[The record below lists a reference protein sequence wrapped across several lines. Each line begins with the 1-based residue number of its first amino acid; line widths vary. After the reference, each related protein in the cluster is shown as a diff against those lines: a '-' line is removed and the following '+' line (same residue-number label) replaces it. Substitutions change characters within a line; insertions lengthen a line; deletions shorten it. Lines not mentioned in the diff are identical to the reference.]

1 MIVFFV
7 TNFKSNV
14 EVFLEFS
21 SFKLNKFSYKE
32 ALSFKCEIICS
43 TKDSLNFEKS
53 WQVWFIYSLDIL
65 DSSFICLI
73 TSYISSS

>member
-1 MIVFFV
+1 MMKVFFSLMKESWVTNLIVFFV
-7 TNFKSNV
+7 TNFKSKV

-53 WQVWFIYSLDIL
+53 
-65 DSSFICLI
+65 
-73 TSYISSS
+73 